1 MVLPTDVH
9 QIEVG
14 LACRVVGLSKVDG
27 SRELA
32 DLPMCPKCPIL
43 ATKCGV
49 DGGL

>member
-14 LACRVVGLSKVDG
+14 LACRVVGL